1 MQNAKLIQTITHAFI
16 ENPATVGVL
25 VPLPPP
31 PPVDNACA
39 PFSLSPQTL
48 WANFQDICQ
57 LMKRQPEHVFSFV
70 VAELGTE
77 GSIDGNQRLVLRGQ
91 FSAHLFSVVFFLLV
105 FCALRWSPS
114 QVAFVPSPT
123 QRYVGQY

>member
-1 MQNAKLIQTITHAFI
+1 MFFDAASLWLLCFCLI
-16 ENPATVGVL
+16 L
-25 VPLPPP
+25 
-31 PPVDNACA
+31 
-39 PFSLSPQTL
+39 QTL

-91 FSAHLFSVVFFLLV
+91 S
-105 FCALRWSPS
+105 RRPM
-114 QVAFVPSPT
+114 
-123 QRYVGQY
+123 

>member
-1 MQNAKLIQTITHAFI
+1 MMENAVPVLNLRPRPIT
-16 ENPATVGVL
+16 V
-25 VPLPPP
+25 
-31 PPVDNACA
+31 
-39 PFSLSPQTL
+39 PQTL

-91 FSAHLFSVVFFLLV
+91 FLRFVF
-105 FCALRWSPS
+105 ALMI
-114 QVAFVPSPT
+114 VALSYDAV
-123 QRYVGQY
+123 RGVE